1 MGSSVIQWIKS
12 MLIIYFDAQIVP
24 VLLVEALP
32 TYFCVL
38 LTCSHHSLII
48 LFWQKMFQAHLVLF
62 LPRPGMSHFSKE
74 SKSHLVEIGI

>member
-1 MGSSVIQWIKS
+1 MVSSVIQWVKF

-38 LTCSHHSLII
+38 LTCSHHSFLAKDVPGSSCT
-48 LFWQKMFQAHLVLF
+48 FPAQAWNESF
-62 LPRPGMSHFSKE
+62 L
-74 SKSHLVEIGI
+74 